1 MPVAEDEFET
11 MLARAR
17 SFRAR
22 LDELG
27 IAGGAVEDCV
37 YARLRHR
44 PYVVLPPAQRKL
56 AEEIVA
62 LLTSPGLS
70 TWQARELEQAFATG

>member
-27 IAGGAVEDCV
+27 IAGGAVEDFV

-44 PYVVLPPAQRKL
+44 PYGELPPAPREF
-56 AEEIVA
+56 AEEILA
-62 LLTSPGLS
+62 LLKSPELS
-70 TWQARELEQAFATG
+70 TWQALELEQAFASG